1 MSAASAPR
9 EAVEQAA
16 AAALADG
23 LRADA
28 ALLFAGPGFSDALP
42 ELIDAAVGALG
53 TENLVG
59 ATAHGVLGCG
69 QEVEGGAAVTAVVIE
84 GCETLPF
91 LLGDLAGH
99 EATAGAEIAAQLG
112 GSARPEDLVVLLPDA
127 AAFDTGAV
135 VEGVRDRLETTAVVG
150 AGAADARRGAPVL
163 WCGRRRE
170 SGGLAGLV
178 IRGSRP
184 ARIGVTQAC
193 RPVTGPLRVTRIQG
207 HWIMAIDGRPA
218 LDVYREAALGALAD
232 DLRRAAAFVLVAI
245 PQDDAPLDGSG
256 GYVVRQVVGFSEAER
271 AFAIPETLEPGDTI
285 AFAVREPEAARED
298 LLQMLAGLEAEPAA
312 LALYFNC
319 CARGSQFFGVPGVE
333 AAYLDRALG
342 PAPVAGM
349 FGSCEIGPIGA
360 ATELLTYT
368 GVLALLDA

>member
-1 MSAASAPR
+1 
-9 EAVEQAA
+9 
-16 AAALADG
+16 
-23 LRADA
+23 
-28 ALLFAGPGFSDALP
+28 
-42 ELIDAAVGALG
+42 
-53 TENLVG
+53 
-59 ATAHGVLGCG
+59 
-69 QEVEGGAAVTAVVIE
+69 
-84 GCETLPF
+84 
-91 LLGDLAGH
+91 
-99 EATAGAEIAAQLG
+99 
-112 GSARPEDLVVLLPDA
+112 
-127 AAFDTGAV
+127 
-135 VEGVRDRLETTAVVG
+135 
-150 AGAADARRGAPVL
+150 
-163 WCGRRRE
+163 
-170 SGGLAGLV
+170 
-178 IRGSRP
+178 
-184 ARIGVTQAC
+184 
-193 RPVTGPLRVTRIQG
+193 
-207 HWIMAIDGRPA
+207 MAIDGRPA

-298 LLQMLAGLEAEPAA
+298 LLHMLAGLEAEPAA